1 MMLWAAAVK
10 KANSAAPDDVIKALD
25 GVSFT
30 GAGGLYTIDGKTN
43 HTVMDVHIVEGNRE
57 GSFNLIKSFSQR
69 PPSDTQAVCDLS
81 KNPNDTKQYEP
92 KL

>member
-1 MMLWAAAVK
+1 
-10 KANSAAPDDVIKALD
+10 
-25 GVSFT
+25 
-30 GAGGLYTIDGKTN
+30 
-43 HTVMDVHIVEGNRE
+43 MDVHIVEGNRE